1 MKLNIGCGLVYRKG
15 YVNIDAYDCTVADKK
30 MSATCL
36 DFDKDTFNQVDCV
49 HVLEHLGAAKSIY
62 ALSEIYRVL
71 KPSGTLLLE
80 TPDLVNSFKSF
91 IKGKE
96 RDRKLLMNW
105 IYGLDSPGM
114 SHRYG
119 FPRVLLKRV
128 LEETGFTDLEIKN
141 VNPKSVHPSLRAIC
155 KKHEST
161 VYQTISE
168 FRRKLVEGKNVDL
181 DNQVEVLEKETL
193 IQSLV
198 QLTLSTGS
206 LLDDS
211 YVAKMLET
219 SAMVAPKVGEVFLNC
234 LHNNKLLSSARVIE
248 FLGILEKLDSV
259 NFLKVLTLLFYK
271 MPVNPGF
278 QDESFDTVVKVA
290 QQLIRKVI
298 RGEAEALSK
307 IKNMAERT
315 DDVGYLGYFS
325 KTGLEI
331 LSNKKVSLG
340 LKAFGLNQLDESAK
354 LFQDAVKLN
363 HDSIISFWNLARLN
377 VLKRNEEKTAQN
389 YAAVWK
395 ILELKYPR
403 HHQIYT
409 KKLEEEQRLA
419 ALGKERVFSEPI
431 YSL

>member
-15 YVNIDAYDCTVADKK
+15 YVNIDAYDNTVADRK
-30 MSATCL
+30 MSAMSL
-36 DFDKDTFNQVDCV
+36 GFDNDTFTQVDCI

-71 KPSGTLLLE
+71 KPNGIFLLE

-91 IKGKE
+91 VKGKE
-96 RDRKLLMNW
+96 KDRKLLMNW

-119 FPRVLLKRV
+119 FPRVLMKRM

-141 VNPKSVHPSLRAIC
+141 VNPKSVHPSIRVTCRKL
-155 KKHEST
+155 ESA

-168 FRRKLVEGKNVDL
+168 FRRKLVEEKAVDL
-181 DNQVEVLEKETL
+181 DNQVETIEKEGL
-193 IQSLV
+193 IRGLIE
-198 QLTLSTGS
+198 LTLGADSM
-206 LLDDS
+206 LDDS
-211 YVAKMLET
+211 YLTKMLES
-219 SAMVAPKVGEVFLNC
+219 SAVVAPKVGEFFLNC
-234 LHNNKLLSSARVIE
+234 LYNNKLLSSTRVNE
-248 FLGILEKLDSV
+248 FRGILEKLDSV
-259 NFLKVLTLLFYK
+259 NFAKVLTLLFYK

-290 QQLIRKVI
+290 GQLIRKVI

-307 IKNMAERT
+307 IENIAEKT
-315 DDVGYLGYFS
+315 DDVGHIGYFS
-325 KTGLEI
+325 KTALEI
-331 LSNKKVSLG
+331 LSNEKVALG
-340 LKAFGLNQLDESAK
+340 LKAFGLDRLDESAR

-377 VLKRNEEKTAQN
+377 VLKRNDEKMAQN

-403 HHQIYT
+403 RHQIYT

-419 ALGKERVFSEPI
+419 ALGKHSIFSEPI